1 MKGPLL
7 SSTNHYGRDA
17 SKSKSQKIP
26 NSIINSV
33 TNDEDD
39 LLDSKKNCGHSIVRS
54 VTNDEDEWIDSGRQ
68 VPLRAA
74 YDLRNYPSAFLE
86 HDTAINGFEQT
97 ESTILPK
104 NFMPIERKPFE
115 ENLFDKESFLIRYEH
130 MMMEQEREQLST
142 ISHLQFFFDLLIEL
156 QQDTVHRRQALNEN
170 EENSLLTEFSIE
182 DLKQAQKKIKDSE
195 KYHIVKTDEQFLMVL
210 NILCKDKYNPSD
222 TCCPEEKD
230 RKISW
235 VEIIQCY
242 RNCVAGMQTLE
253 KIGSHGTIRNRAKER
268 TIALLSGYGN
278 SSFVDDTPS
287 MTTSSGT
294 KLVDANKKTHDH
306 MSVINTFSVD
316 QGTHRKTKLRG
327 LINHPFFSFVAGAI
341 FVAILLFDSLSNSQ
355 PMTEPSNVLF
365 ERQTQDVKGPI
376 GANESLYSMAIDLE
390 MLDSLEKSADES
402 MNPSR
407 DPIHTEQTEGDSSLL
422 MTKSFVQTK
431 GTTVP
436 SSVKARASNSAPPL
450 QSSSS
455 KTMVYVTGNEQDKN
469 ISRKPSSLETKVA
482 NVLGGAATII
492 YFVSTSTVSATTF
505 TGLGVTIVALAGRGV
520 RDWITNIWITKIW
533 KTVNPK
539 GRKRNEVSS

>member
-7 SSTNHYGRDA
+7 DSTNHYGRDA
-17 SKSKSQKIP
+17 SKSNSQKIP

-39 LLDSKKNCGHSIVRS
+39 LLDSKKNSGHSIVRS

-74 YDLRNYPSAFLE
+74 YDLRNHPSAFLE
-86 HDTAINGFEQT
+86 NEAAINGFEQT
-97 ESTILPK
+97 ESSILPK
-104 NFMPIERKPFE
+104 HSLPFE

-156 QQDTVHRRQALNEN
+156 QREEQQDDDRRQPLNEN
-170 EENSLLTEFSIE
+170 EENCLLMEFSIK
-182 DLKQAQKKIKDSE
+182 DLKEAQKKLKDSE

-210 NILCKDKYNPSD
+210 DILCKDKYNPSD
-222 TCCPEEKD
+222 TYCPEEKD

-287 MTTSSGT
+287 MVTSSGT
-294 KLVDANKKTHDH
+294 KLVDSNKKTHDH
-306 MSVINTFSVD
+306 MSVIKTFSVD
-316 QGTHRKTKLRG
+316 QGTHRKTKIRG

-341 FVAILLFDSLSNSQ
+341 FAGILLFDSLSNSQ
-355 PMTEPSNVLF
+355 PMTEPSNALF

-376 GANESLYSMAIDLE
+376 DANESLYSTAIDLE
-390 MLDSLEKSADES
+390 MLDSLEKSVDES

-407 DPIHTEQTEGDSSLL
+407 DPVHTGQTEGDSSLF
-422 MTKSFVQTK
+422 MTKSFIETK

-436 SSVKARASNSAPPL
+436 SSVKARASNSAPPP
-450 QSSSS
+450 QSNSS
-455 KTMVYVTGNEQDKN
+455 KTMVYVTGNEQDET

-482 NVLGGAATII
+482 NVLGGTATII
-492 YFVSTSTVSATTF
+492 YFLSTSTVSATTF
-505 TGLGVTIVALAGRGV
+505 TGLGVTIAALAGRGV

-533 KTVNPK
+533 KTVNPN
-539 GRKRNEVSS
+539 GRKRNEVSR